1 MERLETLTVGLEGQD
16 FYVGLDQRDWRG
28 FDNGDLNIN

>member
-16 FYVGLDQRDWRG
+16 FYVGLDQGDWRG
-28 FDNGDLNIN
+28 FDSGDHNIN